1 MAKRKVPDEV
11 RRFFAEAG
19 RKGGGIG
26 GRSTSKAK
34 VRAARRN
41 IAAARAKWRSDLMGG
56 RHAD

>member
-19 RKGGGIG
+19 RKGGRIG

-34 VRAARRN
+34 VDAARRN
-41 IAAARAKWRSDLMGG
+41 IAAVRAKMRSDLKGG